1 MGRINPGQV
10 GSPKAHYAIEKCL
23 RTENGRYQQGQ
34 AVRCSIEEDARKDD
48 GRRGDENPQELS
60 LLDKI
65 DNDKSKRQ
73 AARERPQFL
82 NHVHTAHCL
91 LHLPRREL
99 LGGHQARN
107 NPGRVLKCTKR
118 QGEAARHH

>member
-34 AVRCSIEEDARKDD
+34 AVRCSIEEDTRKDD
-48 GRRGDENPQELS
+48 GRRGDENPQELT

-65 DNDKSKRQ
+65 DNNKSKSQ
-73 AARERPQFL
+73 ASIDIPQSL
-82 NHVHTAHCL
+82 NHDHTAHCL
-91 LHLPRREL
+91 IQILIVEYPSAPHY
-99 LGGHQARN
+99 RN
-107 NPGRVLKCTKR
+107 CP
-118 QGEAARHH
+118 